1 MSSNGIALD
10 GSVVRPPY
18 SGVQLSV
25 SHEIKALAEFFP
37 AEQLCLFSR
46 DDGLAAFAAERH
58 IARIAPPMWTGRPA
72 GRALWQQL
80 LLPSALRRRDIGV
93 LHAFAYTAPLRCPV
107 PYVLNVHDL
116 IALEHPELCAM
127 TNVWHMRALL
137 PGSARRAAMNIVSTE
152 HVAGQLM
159 SMLGVPRERI
169 VVAPLGVDAARFSTA
184 APRPAE
190 LAPLADRPYL
200 LFVGNIEPKKGLDTL
215 LDAYAACADAIGGL
229 PLVIAGRAAW
239 KSATVVRRIRRWRG
253 PGTIHWLG
261 RVSATML
268 PGLYQHA
275 AALVMPSITE
285 GFGMP
290 VLEAMAAGTP
300 VVHSAHPALCEATGS
315 AGLGFA
321 VGAPLDL
328 AQKLRTLQQ
337 STALQDDLRAAGRQR
352 AASFSWHRWGE
363 SAADVLKQVL
373 QTGKAGS

>member
-1 MSSNGIALD
+1 MSSKGIALD

-25 SHEIKALAEFFP
+25 SHEIQALAECFP
-37 AEQLCLFSR
+37 AERLCLFSR
-46 DDGLAAFAAERH
+46 DEGLAAFATERR
-58 IARIAPPMWTGRPA
+58 IARLAPPFWTSRPA
-72 GRALWQQL
+72 GRATWQQL
-80 LLPSALRRRDIGV
+80 FLPAILRRCGVAV

-116 IALEHPELCAM
+116 IALEHPELCAT

-152 HVAGQLM
+152 HVAGRLM
-159 SMLGVPRERI
+159 SILGIPHERI
-169 VVAPLGVDAARFSTA
+169 VVAPLGVDAARFSTP

-190 LAPLADRPYL
+190 LSPLADRPYL
-200 LFVGNIEPKKGLDTL
+200 LFVSNIEPKKGLDTL

-239 KSATVVRRIRRWRG
+239 KSAAVVQRIQHWRG
-253 PGTIHWLG
+253 PGTIYWLG
-261 RVSATML
+261 RASAAIL

-300 VVHSAHPALCEATGS
+300 VIHSDHPALCEAAGN
-315 AGLGFA
+315 AGLSFA
-321 VGAPLDL
+321 VGDAQDL
-328 AQKLRTLQQ
+328 AAKLRRLQQ
-337 STALQDDLRAAGRQR
+337 SKSLQEELRAAGRQH
-352 AASFSWHRWGE
+352 AASFTWRRWGE
-363 SAADVLKQVL
+363 SAAAVLKQIL
-373 QTGKAGS
+373 QSGKGGA